1 MRQQIAQSTRPLIV
15 HLIHR
20 LAVGGLENGLVNL
33 INATQ
38 AEVRHAVICVTDFT
52 SYRERL
58 DPSVAVVALNK
69 RPGKDLTWY
78 GTLRRALATLQ
89 PHILHTRNFGTLE
102 GCVVA
107 AAAGVRHR
115 VHGEHGWD
123 MPDPYGTSRKRF
135 VLRRLADPFVSHY
148 VAVSQDLAAWL
159 VGRIGLK
166 SDKVTQIYNGVDCT
180 RFTPVPRDGRPTV
193 TIGTVMGQFRPVK
206 DPLNLV
212 RAYLALRS
220 DPALASVARL
230 RIVGDGPLRE
240 EIATLLLDGGVVPE
254 EVLVGPR
261 GDVETLLRDL
271 DVYVLPSLNEG
282 ISNTILEA
290 MASGLPVVA
299 TNVGGNKELVVD
311 GVTGSLVPASDSASL
326 AAALGRY
333 CKEPELRRVHGAA
346 ARERAVAHFSMESM
360 TRGYLRVY
368 EQLLGS

>member
-1 MRQQIAQSTRPLIV
+1 LRQHVAHSARPLVV

-33 INATQ
+33 INATS
-38 AEVRHAVICVTDFT
+38 AEVRHGVICVTDFT
-52 SYRERL
+52 SYAERL
-58 DPSVAVVALNK
+58 DPSVPVVALNK
-69 RPGKDLTWY
+69 RAGKDLKWY

-89 PHILHTRNFGTLE
+89 PDILHTRNFGTLE

-107 AAAGVRHR
+107 AAAGVRRR

-123 MPDPYGTSRKRF
+123 MPDPYGTSRKRL
-135 VLRRLADPFVSHY
+135 VLRRLADPFVSRY
-148 VAVSQDLAAWL
+148 IAVSQDLAAWL
-159 VGRIGLK
+159 VGRIGLE
-166 SDKVTQIYNGVDCT
+166 SDKVTQVYNGVDCT
-180 RFTPVPRDGRPTV
+180 RFSPVPRDGRATV
-193 TIGTVMGQFRPVK
+193 TIGTVIGQFRPVK

-212 RAYLALRS
+212 RAYLALRA
-220 DPALASVARL
+220 DPALAAVARL

-240 EIATLLLDGGVVPE
+240 QIATLLLDGGVAPE
-254 EVLVGPR
+254 EVLVGTR
-261 GDVETLLRDL
+261 RDVEAFLREI

-311 GVTGSLVPASDSASL
+311 GVTGSLVPPVDSVSL

-333 CKEPELRRVHGAA
+333 CNEPELRRAHGAA
-346 ARERAVAHFSMESM
+346 ARDRALGHFSMESM
-360 TRGYLRVY
+360 ARAYLHVY
-368 EQLLGS
+368 EQLLGG